1 MAGFY
6 AIFSSKNTSKNVYR
20 HFSNHHLENAIQDEI
35 ISDKYVIGRSILNKL
50 TSDKLF
56 FEDEKYILVT
66 DGVLF
71 EKKISAEVI
80 ISNFEAKGTDA
91 LKFIDGNV
99 SGLLFDK
106 QKKEVFVFNDHL
118 ATRSIFYY
126 FHKEFGFIVC
136 SEFQAISKILKEN
149 NLPYNLD
156 KSAAYSLMLYGH
168 LLEDT
173 SLIKEVK
180 RLKYSS
186 ILHYQLVQNELSTDK
201 YFNYK
206 VEEKHINQEDAIEKL
221 DKLFTRSVKKTWHK
235 DIQNNS
241 EHLSLLSGGMD
252 AKTNVLIAKES
263 GFKNI
268 STYTFGQ
275 STSQDVIIAKEVA
288 AQNGFNHQYNFLDD
302 AAYLN
307 IKNYKQYVSNT
318 DGLVLL
324 QGSAHMQSS
333 MDKLNLK
340 PYSVLHTGQ
349 IGDALFGSFT
359 NTKSLLEIKRSI
371 GYVGKVFDERMLEN
385 IDCLDDVLKRNN
397 ASQELFVYEQRII
410 NAAIMGDRSLYNI
423 IDSVS
428 PFYDLE
434 LIKFMQSVP
443 QALKTN
449 DKLYFNWLA
458 KKHPQVLNHKW
469 EKIDMKPNHPLKVKF
484 GKTFKRYVNGAR
496 KYFNFNYDSMNPFSK
511 WLTENPEIISNL
523 KTSFY
528 QEIENLEIGDTLKK
542 DMITVFEN
550 DVFEYRNK
558 FSVYTLVLALKLH
571 FSH

>member
-6 AIFSSKNTSKNVYR
+6 AIFSSKNTSSKAFKHV
-20 HFSNHHLENAIQDEI
+20 SNNGLENTIQDEI
-35 ISDKYVIGRSILNKL
+35 KADEYVIGRSVLNKL
-50 TSDKLF
+50 KSDKLF
-56 FEDEKYILVT
+56 FENEKYILVT
-66 DGVLF
+66 DGVVF
-71 EKKISAEVI
+71 EESFSPEKIITE
-80 ISNFEAKGTDA
+80 FEAKRTDA
-91 LKFIDGNV
+91 FKFIDGNV

-106 QKKEVFVFNDHL
+106 QKKDFFVFNDHL

-126 FHKEFGFIVC
+126 YDKDFGFIIA
-136 SEFQAISKILKEN
+136 SEFQAIAKILKEN
-149 NLPYNLD
+149 KLNYNID
-156 KSAAYSLMLYGH
+156 KSAAYCLMLYGH
-168 LLEDT
+168 LLEDVT
-173 SLIKEVK
+173 LIKEVK

-186 ILHYQLVQNELSTDK
+186 IIHYNLAKNEFTLDK
-201 YFNYK
+201 YFDYK
-206 VEEKHINQEDAIEKL
+206 VEDKEISQADAIEKL
-221 DKLFTRSVKKTWHK
+221 DKLFLRSVKKSWNK
-235 DIQNNS
+235 DVENQA

-252 AKTNVLIAKES
+252 AKTNALIAKEA
-263 GFKNI
+263 GYKNI
-268 STYTFGQ
+268 NTYTFGQ

-288 AQNGFNHQYNFLDD
+288 EKNDFNHQCNFLDD

-333 MDKLNLK
+333 LAKLDLN
-340 PYSVLHTGQ
+340 PYVVLHTGQ

-359 NTKSLLEIKRSI
+359 NTKSLLEIKRNI

-385 IDCLDDVLKRNN
+385 IEGLDEVLKRNN

-410 NAAIMGDRSLYNI
+410 NAAIMGDRSLYNV

-443 QALKTN
+443 QSLKTN
-449 DKLYFNWLA
+449 DKLYFDWLA

-469 EKIDMKPNHPLKVKF
+469 EKIDMKPNHPLKVKY

-511 WLTENPEIISNL
+511 WLTENPEIITNL
-523 KTSFY
+523 KSSFY
-528 QEIENLEIGDTLKK
+528 QEIELLKIEDSLKK

-571 FSH
+571 F